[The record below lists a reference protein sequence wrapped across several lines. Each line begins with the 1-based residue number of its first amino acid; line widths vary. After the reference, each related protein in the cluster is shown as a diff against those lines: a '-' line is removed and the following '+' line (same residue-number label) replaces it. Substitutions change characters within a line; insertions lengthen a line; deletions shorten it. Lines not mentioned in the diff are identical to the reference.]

1 MPPFVLTYRE
11 LPPPALLAPYVRCF
25 WTLDGH
31 SPTAPERILPD
42 GSFELVFHLGDPFR
56 ENGFMQARA
65 LVIGQL
71 QRPVLVQPP
80 ERPRVLGIRFRPGG
94 AAPFF
99 RLPMSELRDHIV
111 PAADLLPGLD
121 RVFDEG
127 VDGITRILLRRLS
140 PPLHDRLVRTAA
152 ARLRHRPALRI
163 GALAEQLGVSERT
176 LQRSFESCTGL
187 LPKTY
192 ARLMRFQSY
201 VAAPDRDAGYV
212 DDAHLARDFHDFA
225 GITPARFFREQ
236 HALCD
241 NFVGNVQEL
250 RAADGYSC

>member
-1 MPPFVLTYRE
+1 MPASVLTYRE
-11 LPPPALLAPYVRCF
+11 LPPPAPLAPYVRCI
-25 WTLDGH
+25 WTLEGS
-31 SPTAPERILPD
+31 SPAAPERILPD

-56 ENGFMQARA
+56 ENGLTQSRA
-65 LVIGQL
+65 LLVGQL
-71 QRPVLVQPP
+71 QRAVLVQPP
-80 ERPRVLGIRFRPGG
+80 ERPHVLGIRFRPGG

-99 RLPMSELRDHIV
+99 RLPMSELRDQIV
-111 PAADLLPGLD
+111 PAGDLLPDLD

-127 VDGITRILLRRLS
+127 VPGITRILLRRLS

-152 ARLRHRPALRI
+152 SQLRRRPSLRI
-163 GALAEQLGVSERT
+163 GTLAAELGVSERT

-187 LPKTY
+187 LPKTF

-201 VAAPDRDAGYV
+201 VAAPERDAGYV

-236 HALCD
+236 HDICD
-241 NFVGNVQEL
+241 NFVGNVQEP
-250 RAADGYSC
+250 RAADGYSS